1 MQNSGSDKY
10 KIGKQ
15 EIRLGLFAA
24 LAIGLFVFG
33 FNFLKGENVFNS
45 NLTYYVRYPNALNLQ
60 SSSPV
65 LFRGVKVGSVRE
77 VILQPE
83 GVLIEFY
90 AREDIQIP
98 VGSEA
103 RVISTDLFNTRAIEI
118 LFSKSTVTAVSYD
131 TLVGTVETALLEKIA
146 DQVTPMRNRID
157 SLLQTTQHLLGAIE
171 PSELNQTVGNLEL
184 ATADLAEMS
193 ASIKD
198 PLKNSVRSFESIS
211 RNIAQNNEKIN
222 QILLNT
228 GKFSDSLSALSLQ
241 PTLTS
246 LNQNLATLS
255 GILQKIERG
264 EGTMGKMVQDS
275 SLYHRLDESAKS
287 LNLLMEDF
295 RNQPRRYLNF
305 SVFGGKTKEKK

>member
-1 MQNSGSDKY
+1 VDKF
-10 KIGKQ
+10 KVGKQ
-15 EIRLGLFAA
+15 ELRLGLFAA
-24 LAIGLFVFG
+24 VTIGLLVYG

-77 VILQPE
+77 VILQSE

-90 AREDIQIP
+90 AKEDIRIP

-118 LFSKSTVTAVSYD
+118 LFSNNKETSVSYD

-157 SLLQTTQHLLGAIE
+157 SLLQTTQRLILSID
-171 PSELNQTVGNLEL
+171 PNELNRTIGNIEL
-184 ATADLAEMS
+184 ATAQLAEMS
-193 ASIKD
+193 STMKD
-198 PLKNSVRSFESIS
+198 PLKKSLNNVESIS
-211 RNIAQNNEKIN
+211 SNLARNNEQINKIVRN
-222 QILLNT
+222 AS
-228 GKFSDSLSALSLQ
+228 KFSDSLTALSLQ

-246 LNQNLATLS
+246 INQNLTTLS
-255 GILQKIERG
+255 AILQKIERG
-264 EGTMGKMVQDS
+264 EGSMGKMVQDS
-275 SLYHRLDESAKS
+275 SLYHRLDESARS

-305 SVFGGKTKEKK
+305 SVFGGKVKEPKK